1 VQSRVNGNPIGPEP
15 PGSFTR
21 QSRVED
27 DQISVEPSRTFTRQ
41 SRWILAS
48 REELNGTAIAWS
60 EICGSECIA
69 RLLSRKGFRCAEE
82 VEDFLRPR
90 LSSLS
95 DPFLLPQMGAAVSRV
110 LAALDQHERIVLFG
124 DYDVDGVTSLA
135 LLDEML
141 RAYGGAPELFL
152 PLRIE
157 EGYGLSRESVERCLE
172 QHQPQLLIA
181 VDCGTSSVNEVA
193 ILNERGVDVIVLD
206 HHEPKAQLPD
216 CVAIVNPKIAREA
229 DNPVCLPEADSMSN
243 SRRLAAASPSGG
255 GQGCLRHS
263 TPAFEYL
270 CSVGIVF
277 KLCHALLKTRP
288 LPGFDLKSKLD
299 LVALGTVADIVP
311 LRGEN
316 RVLVQRG
323 AIEIARTSRIGLQKL
338 MQISRVRPPILTDDI
353 GYRLGPRLN
362 AAGRLSTAEKSLR
375 LLLTQDER
383 EAAVLAAELDGQN
396 RERQDVEMQIFAAA
410 TEKIDSEFDA
420 ARDAAIVSG
429 ARGWHP
435 GVLGIVASRL
445 ARKYHR
451 PAIVIGFDDNGI
463 GKGSGRSIDGLNL
476 VEALN
481 RCAASLDKYGGHEMA
496 AGLALRE
503 ENFDRFAEA
512 FRSTA
517 RELLSDEALQPCIRL
532 DHELPFTEIDVE
544 FLRWHEML
552 QPFGNGNPQPLFF
565 AREVEP
571 VVPPRVV
578 KEKHLIFRL
587 RQGDRH
593 RRAVY
598 FDGMANQ
605 LPPPPWDIAFRICAD
620 EYGGETLIAVH
631 IEAVRAAA
639 RCDGD

>member
-1 VQSRVNGNPIGPEP
+1 MQSRVDGNPIAEEP
-15 PGSFTR
+15 RASFTR

-141 RAYGGAPELFL
+141 RAYGPAPAGELFL

-193 ILNERGVDVIVLD
+193 VLNERGVDVIVLD
-206 HHEPKAQLPD
+206 HHEAKAQLPG
-216 CVAIVNPKIAREA
+216 CIAIVNPK
-229 DNPVCLPEADSMSN
+229 
-243 SRRLAAASPSGG
+243 LAECG
-255 GQGCLRHS
+255 
-263 TPAFEYL
+263 FEYL

-338 MQISRVRPPILTDDI
+338 MQISGVRPPILTDDI

-375 LLLTQDER
+375 LLLTQDES
-383 EAAVLAAELDGQN
+383 EAAILAAELDRQN

-410 TEKIDSEFDA
+410 TEKIDNEFDA

-496 AGLALRE
+496 AGLALCE

-620 EYGGETLIAVH
+620 EYGGETLIAMH
-631 IEAVRAAA
+631 IEALRAAE
-639 RCDGD
+639 RCEGD